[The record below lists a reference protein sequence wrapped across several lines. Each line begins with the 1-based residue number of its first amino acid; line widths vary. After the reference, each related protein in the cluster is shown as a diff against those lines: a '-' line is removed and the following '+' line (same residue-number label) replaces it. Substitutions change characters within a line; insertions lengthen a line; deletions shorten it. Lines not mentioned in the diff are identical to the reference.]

1 MKATFVT
8 MVETAKAVTSKK
20 RTLVEQVKVLQAALR
35 EEKIAKEKGEIV
47 KQKLRKAVDELSS
60 KKEVVRG

>member
-20 RTLVEQVKVLQAALR
+20 RSLVEQVKVLQAALR
-35 EEKIAKEKGEIV
+35 EEKITKEKGEIV

-60 KKEVVRG
+60 RKEVVRG

>member
-1 MKATFVT
+1 
-8 MVETAKAVTSKK
+8 
-20 RTLVEQVKVLQAALR
+20 VEQVKVLQAALR